1 MKEVISYE
9 LYCKENGLVF
19 GTQKSQV
26 EYQRYANECEAEN
39 RLYYDEIYRKP
50 QEIKNTLSKKK

>member
-9 LYCKENGLVF
+9 HYCKENGLVF

-26 EYQRYANECEAEN
+26 EYQRYVSECETEN
-39 RLYYDEIYRKP
+39 RPYYDEIYRQA
-50 QEIKNTLSKKK
+50 QEIKNK

>member
-9 LYCKENGLVF
+9 YYCKENGLVF

-26 EYQRYANECEAEN
+26 EYQRYVSECEAEN
-39 RLYYDEIYRKP
+39 RPSYDEIYRQA
-50 QEIKNTLSKKK
+50 QEIKNKLSKKK